1 MVLIVHVAKRN
12 MSDCRSK
19 GARVLVVSPLQP
31 LQTKADQL
39 FVGNPL
45 DMIQVLEQSRASIG
59 TVVLTGRYAA
69 NRELA
74 AFLSTTY
81 PALSIVSGQYD
92 EEPDPYLPTF
102 S

>member
-1 MVLIVHVAKRN
+1 
-12 MSDCRSK
+12 MSECRSK
-19 GARVLVVSPLQP
+19 GHRVLVVSPLRP
-31 LQTKADQL
+31 TREKPDTM

-45 DMIQVLEQSRASIG
+45 DMIEVLESSRETIS

-74 AFLSTTY
+74 AYLCQTY
-81 PALSIVSGQYD
+81 PALSIVAGRAG

>member
-1 MVLIVHVAKRN
+1 MTV
-12 MSDCRSK
+12 CRSNRN
-19 GARVLVVSPLQP
+19 RVLVVSPLRP
-31 LQTKADQL
+31 LREKAGTV

-45 DMIQVLEQSRASIG
+45 DMIEVLESSRDEIA

-74 AFLSTTY
+74 AYLAQAY
-81 PALSIVSGQYD
+81 PALSIVSGRAG
-92 EEPDPYLPTF
+92 EEPDPYLPTY

>member
-1 MVLIVHVAKRN
+1 MN
-12 MSDCRSK
+12 ECRSK
-19 GARVLVVSPLQP
+19 GNRVLVVSPLRP
-31 LQTKADQL
+31 SHEKKDTL

-45 DMIQVLEQSRASIG
+45 DMIEVLESSRETIS
-59 TVVLTGRYAA
+59 TVVLAGRYAA

-74 AFLSTTY
+74 AYLSTTY
-81 PALSIVSGQYD
+81 PALSIVAGRAG

>member
-1 MVLIVHVAKRN
+1 M
-12 MSDCRSK
+12 
-19 GARVLVVSPLQP
+19 
-31 LQTKADQL
+31 

-45 DMIQVLEQSRASIG
+45 DMIEVLESSRETIS

-74 AFLSTTY
+74 AYLCQTY
-81 PALSIVSGQYD
+81 PALSIVSGQAG
-92 EEPDPYLPTF
+92 EEPDPYLPTY